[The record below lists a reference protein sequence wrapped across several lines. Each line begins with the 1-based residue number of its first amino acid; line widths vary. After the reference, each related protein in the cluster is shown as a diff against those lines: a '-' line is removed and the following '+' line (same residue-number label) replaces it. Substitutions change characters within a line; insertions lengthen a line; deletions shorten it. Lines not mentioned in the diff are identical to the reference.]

1 MTMRW
6 AVLCVAILLSAGP
19 SKGATIGI
27 APVPAEPETP
37 VDESR
42 FPPGPER
49 QFILDTCQGCHTLNL
64 VARSGADIDGW
75 TDRLVRMIRA
85 GAPVTRN
92 QIPALAAYLAK
103 AFPVRP
109 KPQISPYR

>member
-1 MTMRW
+1 MRR
-6 AVLCVAILLSAGP
+6 AALILAILWVAG
-19 SKGATIGI
+19 SGNAATIGI
-27 APVPAEPETP
+27 TPAEPEPETP
-37 VDESR
+37 VDESA

-49 QFILDTCQGCHTLNL
+49 AFILETCQGCHTLNM
-64 VARSGADIDGW
+64 VAKNGGDVAGW

-85 GAPVTRN
+85 GAPVPRD

-109 KPQISPYR
+109 RPEAAAPR

>member
-1 MTMRW
+1 MRC
-6 AVLCVAILLSAGP
+6 AVFLLAILLTAGP
-19 SKGATIGI
+19 LKAATIGI
-27 APVPAEPETP
+27 GPAPAEPETP
-37 VDESR
+37 VDESL

-64 VARSGADIDGW
+64 VARSGGDIAGW

-109 KPQISPYR
+109 RPQESPRR

>member
-1 MTMRW
+1 MRW
-6 AVLCVAILLSAGP
+6 SVLCVAILLSAGP
-19 SKGATIGI
+19 SKGAIIGI
-27 APVPAEPETP
+27 TPVPPEPETP
-37 VDESR
+37 VDETR
-42 FPPGPER
+42 FPPGPGR

-85 GAPVTRN
+85 GAPVTRS
-92 QIPALAAYLAK
+92 QIPALATYLAK

-109 KPQISPYR
+109 KPQESPHR

>member
-1 MTMRW
+1 MRC
-6 AVLCVAILLSAGP
+6 AVVLLAILLSAGP
-19 SKGATIGI
+19 SNGATIGI
-27 APVPAEPETP
+27 TPVPAEPETP
-37 VDESR
+37 VDESL

-64 VARSGADIDGW
+64 VARSGGDVEGW

-92 QIPALAAYLAK
+92 QIPPLAAYLAK

-109 KPQISPYR
+109 KPPEPPHR